1 MSPQILS
8 EKALHAMRNAFSATQ
23 KESFDFDYFRNLF
36 PEESDESI
44 NQGLYLLEKS
54 GLVTIQPADGIAYV
68 TLLIN

>member
-23 KESFDFDYFRNLF
+23 KECFGFDYFRDLF

-54 GLVTIQPADGIAYV
+54 GLVTIQPTDGIAYM
-68 TLLIN
+68 TFLIN